1 MGSTSSLYAAI
12 DLGSNSFHMLVVREV
27 AGSIQT
33 LTRIKRKVRL
43 AAGLNSENALSNEAM
58 ERGWQCLRLF
68 AERLQD
74 IPPPQIRVVA
84 TATLRLAVNAG
95 DFIAKAQEILGCPVQ
110 VISGEE
116 EARLIYQGVAH
127 TTGGAD
133 QRLVVDIGGAS
144 TELVTGTGAQ
154 TTSLFSLSMGC
165 VTWLERYFADRN
177 LGQENFDAAEKAA
190 REVLRPVADELRYH
204 GWKVCVGASG
214 TVQAL
219 QEIMMAQGMDERITL
234 EKLQQLKQRAIH
246 CGRLEELEIDGLT
259 LERALVFPSG
269 LAILIA
275 IFTEL
280 NIQCMTLAGGALREG
295 LVYGMLHL
303 TVEQDIRSRTLRN
316 IQRRFMIDI
325 DQAQRVAKVA
335 ANFFEQVEN
344 EWHLEAIS
352 RDLLISACQLH
363 EIGLSVDFKQAPQH
377 AAYLVRNL
385 DLPGFTPA
393 QKKLLAT
400 LLLNQTNPVDLSS
413 LHQQNA
419 VPPRVAEQLC
429 RLLRLAIIFANRRRD
444 DLVPEMTLQANHEL
458 LTLTLPQGWLTQHPL
473 GKEII
478 DQERILEKYG
488 VTPNQLIDVKALMG
502 DSSDNIPGVPG
513 IGEKTALSLIAQFS
527 SLEGVYQHLEN
538 PAVKASVKRK
548 LEEGKELLQ
557 YTNKSISTIST
568 FLCLFSQTKIRN
580 LIR

>member
-1 MGSTSSLYAAI
+1 MNSTSLYAAI

-43 AAGLNSENALSNEAM
+43 AAGLNGDNELSVEAM

-74 IPPPQIRVVA
+74 IPHPQIRVVA
-84 TATLRLAVNAG
+84 TATLRIAVNA
-95 DFIAKAQEILGCPVQ
+95 DVFIAKAQEILGCPVQ

-144 TELVTGTGAQ
+144 TELVTGSGAQ

-165 VTWLERYFADRN
+165 VTWLERYFTDRN
-177 LGQENFDAAEKAA
+177 LAQENFDEAEKAA
-190 REVLRPVADELRYH
+190 REVLRPVADKLRFH

-234 EKLQQLKQRAIH
+234 AKLQQLKQRAIH
-246 CGRLEELEIDGLT
+246 CGRLEELEIEGLT

-303 TVEQDIRSRTLRN
+303 AVDEDIRSRTLRN
-316 IQRRFMIDI
+316 IQRRFMVDTEQANRVEQLAASFV
-325 DQAQRVAKVA
+325 DQVG
-335 ANFFEQVEN
+335 NS
-344 EWHLEAIS
+344 WDLEPLS
-352 RDLLISACQLH
+352 RELLLSACALH

-419 VPPRVAEQLC
+419 VPPRAAEHLC
-429 RLLRLAIIFANRRRD
+429 RLLRLAIIFASRRRD
-444 DLVPEMTLQANHEL
+444 DLVPNMTVQVNEESLM
-458 LTLTLPQGWLTQHPL
+458 LTLPEGWLEQHPL
-473 GKEII
+473 GKETI
-478 DQERILEKYG
+478 DQESQWQSYVHWPLE
-488 VTPNQLIDVKALMG
+488 V
-502 DSSDNIPGVPG
+502 
-513 IGEKTALSLIAQFS
+513 
-527 SLEGVYQHLEN
+527 
-538 PAVKASVKRK
+538 R
-548 LEEGKELLQ
+548 
-557 YTNKSISTIST
+557 
-568 FLCLFSQTKIRN
+568 
-580 LIR
+580 

>member
-1 MGSTSSLYAAI
+1 MLTTTSLYAAI

-43 AAGLNSENALSNEAM
+43 AAGLNSDNVLSAEAM

-74 IPPPQIRVVA
+74 IPQPQIRVVA
-84 TATLRLAVNAG
+84 TATLRIAVNA
-95 DFIAKAQEILGCPVQ
+95 DEFIVKAQEILGCPVQ

-144 TELVTGTGAQ
+144 TELVTGSGAQ

-165 VTWLERYFADRN
+165 VTWLERYFTNRN
-177 LGQENFDAAEKAA
+177 LAQENFDEAEKAA
-190 REVLRPVADELRYH
+190 REVLRPVTDKLRFH

-234 EKLQQLKQRAIH
+234 TKLQQLKQRAIH
-246 CGRLEELEIDGLT
+246 CGRLEELEIEGLT

-303 TVEQDIRSRTLRN
+303 PVDQDIRSRTLRN
-316 IQRRFMIDI
+316 IQRRFMVDT
-325 DQAQRVAKVA
+325 DQANRVTQLAVHLL
-335 ANFFEQVEN
+335 EQVKD

-352 RDLLISACQLH
+352 RELLQSACQLH
-363 EIGLSVDFKQAPQH
+363 EIGLSVEYKQAPLH
-377 AAYLVRNL
+377 AAWLVRNL

-419 VPPRVAEQLC
+419 VPPRIAEHLC
-429 RLLRLAIIFANRRRD
+429 RLLRLAIIFAARRRD
-444 DLVPEMTLQANHEL
+444 DLVPYITLQAQDEN
-458 LTLTLPQGWLTQHPL
+458 LTLTLPEGWLEHHPL
-473 GKEII
+473 GTELI
-478 DQERILEKYG
+478 DQEIQWQSYVHWPLE
-488 VTPNQLIDVKALMG
+488 V
-502 DSSDNIPGVPG
+502 
-513 IGEKTALSLIAQFS
+513 
-527 SLEGVYQHLEN
+527 H
-538 PAVKASVKRK
+538 
-548 LEEGKELLQ
+548 
-557 YTNKSISTIST
+557 
-568 FLCLFSQTKIRN
+568 
-580 LIR
+580 

>member
-1 MGSTSSLYAAI
+1 MKCMSSTSLYAAI

-33 LTRIKRKVRL
+33 LSRIKRKVRL
-43 AAGLNSENALSNEAM
+43 AAGLNSDNALSAEAM

-74 IPPPQIRVVA
+74 IPPAQIRVVA
-84 TATLRLAVNAG
+84 TATLRLAVNA
-95 DFIAKAQEILGCPVQ
+95 DEFLAKARDILGCPVQ

-127 TTGGAD
+127 TTGGED

-154 TTSLFSLSMGC
+154 TTSLFSLAMGC

-177 LGQENFDAAEKAA
+177 LTKDNFELAENAA
-190 REVLRPVADELRYH
+190 REVLRPITDTLNYH

-234 EKLQQLKQRAIH
+234 AKLQQLKQRAIQ
-246 CGRLEELEIDGLT
+246 CGRLEELEIEGLT

-275 IFTEL
+275 IFSEL
-280 NIQCMTLAGGALREG
+280 NIRCMTLAGGALREG

-303 TVEQDIRSRTLRN
+303 AVDQDIRSRTLRN
-316 IQRRFMIDI
+316 IQRRFMIDTE
-325 DQAQRVAKVA
+325 QAQRVARLA
-335 ANFFEQVEN
+335 ADLVSQLDSYWE
-344 EWHLEAIS
+344 LEPLS
-352 RDLLISACQLH
+352 RDLLVSACALH
-363 EIGLSVDFKQAPQH
+363 EIGLSVDFKSAPQH

-400 LLLNQTNPVDLSS
+400 LLLNQTNAVDLSS

-419 VPPRVAEQLC
+419 VKPRVAEHLC
-429 RLLRLAIIFANRRRD
+429 RLLRLAILFASRRRD
-444 DLVPEMTLQANHEL
+444 DLLPSV
-458 LTLTLPQGWLTQHPL
+458 TLTAEDEKLMLRLPEGWLENHPL
-473 GKEII
+473 GSEMVE
-478 DQERILEKYG
+478 QECQWQSYVHWALE
-488 VTPNQLIDVKALMG
+488 VV
-502 DSSDNIPGVPG
+502 
-513 IGEKTALSLIAQFS
+513 
-527 SLEGVYQHLEN
+527 
-538 PAVKASVKRK
+538 
-548 LEEGKELLQ
+548 
-557 YTNKSISTIST
+557 
-568 FLCLFSQTKIRN
+568 
-580 LIR
+580 

>member
-1 MGSTSSLYAAI
+1 
-12 DLGSNSFHMLVVREV
+12 MLVVREV

-43 AAGLNSENALSNEAM
+43 AAGLNSDNVLSAEAM

-74 IPPPQIRVVA
+74 IPQPQIRVVA
-84 TATLRLAVNAG
+84 TATLRIAVNA
-95 DFIAKAQEILGCPVQ
+95 DEFIVKAQEILGCPVQ

-144 TELVTGTGAQ
+144 TELVTGSGAQ

-165 VTWLERYFADRN
+165 VTWLERYFTNRN
-177 LGQENFDAAEKAA
+177 LAQENFDEAEKAA
-190 REVLRPVADELRYH
+190 REVLRPVADKLRFH

-234 EKLQQLKQRAIH
+234 TKLQQLKQRAIH
-246 CGRLEELEIDGLT
+246 CGRLEELEIEGLT

-303 TVEQDIRSRTLRN
+303 PVDQDIRSRTLRN
-316 IQRRFMIDI
+316 IQRRFMVDT
-325 DQAQRVAKVA
+325 DQANRVTQLAVHLL
-335 ANFFEQVEN
+335 EQVKD

-352 RDLLISACQLH
+352 RELLQSACQLH
-363 EIGLSVDFKQAPQH
+363 EIGLSVEYKQAPLH
-377 AAYLVRNL
+377 AAWLVRNL

-419 VPPRVAEQLC
+419 VPPRIAEHLC
-429 RLLRLAIIFANRRRD
+429 RLLRLAIIFAARRRD
-444 DLVPEMTLQANHEL
+444 DLVPYITLQAQDEN
-458 LTLTLPQGWLTQHPL
+458 LTLTLPEGWLEHHPL
-473 GKEII
+473 GTELI
-478 DQERILEKYG
+478 DQEIQWQSYVHWPLE
-488 VTPNQLIDVKALMG
+488 V
-502 DSSDNIPGVPG
+502 
-513 IGEKTALSLIAQFS
+513 
-527 SLEGVYQHLEN
+527 H
-538 PAVKASVKRK
+538 
-548 LEEGKELLQ
+548 
-557 YTNKSISTIST
+557 
-568 FLCLFSQTKIRN
+568 
-580 LIR
+580 

>member
-1 MGSTSSLYAAI
+1 MKCMSSTSLYAAI

-33 LTRIKRKVRL
+33 LSRIKRKVRL
-43 AAGLNSENALSNEAM
+43 AAGLNSDNALSAEAM

-74 IPPPQIRVVA
+74 IPPAQIRVVA
-84 TATLRLAVNAG
+84 TATLRLAVNA
-95 DFIAKAQEILGCPVQ
+95 DEFLAKARDILGCPVQ

-127 TTGGAD
+127 TTGGED

-154 TTSLFSLSMGC
+154 TTSLFSLPMGC

-177 LGQENFDAAEKAA
+177 LTKDNFELAENAA
-190 REVLRPVADELRYH
+190 REVLRPITDTLNYH

-234 EKLQQLKQRAIH
+234 AKLQQLKQRAIQ
-246 CGRLEELEIDGLT
+246 CGRLEELEIEGLT

-275 IFTEL
+275 IFSEL
-280 NIQCMTLAGGALREG
+280 NIRCMTLAGGALREG

-303 TVEQDIRSRTLRN
+303 AVDQDIRSRTLRN
-316 IQRRFMIDI
+316 IQRRFMIDTE
-325 DQAQRVAKVA
+325 QAQRVGRLA
-335 ANFFEQVEN
+335 ADLVSQLDNCWE
-344 EWHLEAIS
+344 LEPLS
-352 RDLLISACQLH
+352 RDLLVSACALH
-363 EIGLSVDFKQAPQH
+363 EIGLSVDFKSAPQH

-400 LLLNQTNPVDLSS
+400 LLLNQTNAVDLSS

-419 VPPRVAEQLC
+419 VKPRVAEHLC
-429 RLLRLAIIFANRRRD
+429 RLLRLAILFASRRRD
-444 DLVPEMTLQANHEL
+444 DLLPSV
-458 LTLTLPQGWLTQHPL
+458 TLTAEDEKLMLRLPEGWLENHPL
-473 GKEII
+473 GSEMVE
-478 DQERILEKYG
+478 QECQWQSYVHWALE
-488 VTPNQLIDVKALMG
+488 VV
-502 DSSDNIPGVPG
+502 
-513 IGEKTALSLIAQFS
+513 
-527 SLEGVYQHLEN
+527 
-538 PAVKASVKRK
+538 
-548 LEEGKELLQ
+548 
-557 YTNKSISTIST
+557 
-568 FLCLFSQTKIRN
+568 
-580 LIR
+580 

>member
-1 MGSTSSLYAAI
+1 MPSSTSLYAAI

-43 AAGLNSENALSNEAM
+43 AAGLSSDNILSAEAM

-74 IPPPQIRVVA
+74 IPQPQIRVVA
-84 TATLRLAVNAG
+84 TATLRLAVNAQ
-95 DFIAKAQEILGCPVQ
+95 DFLDKAQEILGCPVQ
-110 VISGEE
+110 VIRGEE

-127 TTGGAD
+127 TTGGD
-133 QRLVVDIGGAS
+133 DRRLVVDIGGAS
-144 TELVTGTGAQ
+144 TELVTGKGAQ

-165 VTWLERYFADRN
+165 VTWLERFFTDRN
-177 LGQENFDAAEKAA
+177 LAQENFDEAEKAA
-190 REVLRPVADELRYH
+190 RDVLRPVADELRTH

-234 EKLQQLKQRAIH
+234 AKLQQLKQRAIQ
-246 CGRLEELEIDGLT
+246 CGRLEELEIEGLT

-303 TVEQDIRSRTLRN
+303 AVDEDIRSRTLRN
-316 IQRRFMIDI
+316 VQRRFIVDTEQAARVSQLASHFADQIEKQWDI
-325 DQAQRVAKVA
+325 
-335 ANFFEQVEN
+335 EP
-344 EWHLEAIS
+344 LS
-352 RDLLISACQLH
+352 RELLLSACHLH
-363 EIGLSVDFKQAPQH
+363 EIGLSVDFKQAPAH

-400 LLLNQTNPVDLSS
+400 LLLNQTNAIDLSS

-419 VPPRVAEQLC
+419 VPPRVAEHLC

-444 DLVPEMTLQANHEL
+444 DLLPQITITANEE
-458 LTLTLPQGWLTQHPL
+458 TLTLRLPAGWLEHHPL
-473 GKEII
+473 GKEIV
-478 DQERILEKYG
+478 DQECQWQSY
-488 VTPNQLIDVKALMG
+488 VHWPLIV
-502 DSSDNIPGVPG
+502 
-513 IGEKTALSLIAQFS
+513 Q
-527 SLEGVYQHLEN
+527 
-538 PAVKASVKRK
+538 
-548 LEEGKELLQ
+548 
-557 YTNKSISTIST
+557 
-568 FLCLFSQTKIRN
+568 
-580 LIR
+580 

>member
-1 MGSTSSLYAAI
+1 MLTTTSLYAAI

-43 AAGLNSENALSNEAM
+43 AAGLNSDNVLSAEAM

-74 IPPPQIRVVA
+74 IPQPQIRVVA
-84 TATLRLAVNAG
+84 TATLRIAVNA
-95 DFIAKAQEILGCPVQ
+95 DEFIAKAQEILGCPVQ

-144 TELVTGTGAQ
+144 TELVTGSGAQ

-165 VTWLERYFADRN
+165 VTWLERYFTNRN
-177 LGQENFDAAEKAA
+177 LAQENFDEAEKAA
-190 REVLRPVADELRYH
+190 REVLRPVADKLRFH

-234 EKLQQLKQRAIH
+234 AKLQQLKQRAIH
-246 CGRLEELEIDGLT
+246 CGRLEELEIEGLT

-303 TVEQDIRSRTLRN
+303 PVDQDIRSRTLRN
-316 IQRRFMIDI
+316 IQRRFMVDT
-325 DQAQRVAKVA
+325 DQANRVTQLAIHLL
-335 ANFFEQVEN
+335 EQVKD

-352 RDLLISACQLH
+352 RELLQSACQLH
-363 EIGLSVDFKQAPQH
+363 EIGLSVEYKQAPLH
-377 AAYLVRNL
+377 AAWLVRNL

-419 VPPRVAEQLC
+419 VPPRIAEHLC
-429 RLLRLAIIFANRRRD
+429 RLLRLAIIFAARRRD
-444 DLVPEMTLQANHEL
+444 DLVPHITLQAQDEN
-458 LTLTLPQGWLTQHPL
+458 LTLTLPEGWLEHHPL
-473 GKEII
+473 GTELI
-478 DQERILEKYG
+478 DQEIQWQSYVHWPLE
-488 VTPNQLIDVKALMG
+488 V
-502 DSSDNIPGVPG
+502 
-513 IGEKTALSLIAQFS
+513 
-527 SLEGVYQHLEN
+527 H
-538 PAVKASVKRK
+538 
-548 LEEGKELLQ
+548 
-557 YTNKSISTIST
+557 
-568 FLCLFSQTKIRN
+568 
-580 LIR
+580 